1 MGAQMSNAATWTSA
15 RTVEDADG
23 LARATVDRVISAR
36 GWSGADIALSGA
48 PLNAARDNSSDAATY
63 WAALRYAW
71 TEAGRIG
78 AEKGLTLPPGW
89 DGLATVW
96 SGAAETTGYALAAE
110 DQSSLTGILVGS
122 IQGAATQVAAAGESG
137 VDVLTWVNK
146 HPVATVGLVLAVIL
160 VWQAAPAIAAR
171 LVVR

>member
-1 MGAQMSNAATWTSA
+1 MGARMSDATWTSA

-36 GWSGADIALSGA
+36 GWSGADIALSQA

-78 AEKGLTLPPGW
+78 TEKGLTLPPGW

-110 DQSSLTGILVGS
+110 DQSSMTGILVGS

>member
-1 MGAQMSNAATWTSA
+1 MGARMSDSATWTSA

-36 GWSGADIALSGA
+36 GWSGADIALSQA

-71 TEAGRIG
+71 GEAGRIG
-78 AEKGLTLPPGW
+78 VDKGLTLPPGW
-89 DGLATVW
+89 DSLGTVW
-96 SGAAETTGYALAAE
+96 SGAAETTGYALASE
-110 DQSSLTGILVGS
+110 DQSSLTGILGGT
-122 IQGAATQVAAAGESG
+122 IQGAAEQVTSAGESG
-137 VDVLTWVNK
+137 VDVLTWVNQ
-146 HPVATVGLVLAVIL
+146 HPVATLGIVVGLLVL
-160 VWQAAPAIAAR
+160 WQAAPAIAAR

>member
-1 MGAQMSNAATWTSA
+1 MSDATWTSA
-15 RTVEDADG
+15 RTVDDADG

-36 GWSGADIALSGA
+36 GWSGADIALSQA
-48 PLNAARDNSSDAATY
+48 PLNVARDNSSDAATY

-71 TEAGRIG
+71 GEAGRIG

-96 SGAAETTGYALAAE
+96 SGAAETTGYALASE

-146 HPVATVGLVLAVIL
+146 HPVATVGIVLAVIL